1 MIARWLRR
9 GAAALAGLALDAAV
23 DSLELGKRC
32 ATWVSHSFGARG
44 LAVAALVVLV
54 ASLVARGH
62 DRRIE
67 DPARARIGLVD
78 PTVARGQPTTED
90 A

>member
-32 ATWVSHSFGARG
+32 AAWVSHSFGARG
-44 LAVAALVVLV
+44 LAVAALIVLI
-54 ASLVARGH
+54 ASLVARGQE
-62 DRRIE
+62 RRV
-67 DPARARIGLVD
+67 DDHASCSARNYTR
-78 PTVARGQPTTED
+78 RSS
-90 A
+90 